1 MFKLFQK
8 TVSAFLI
15 LSILIVSNGCKTI
28 KPSQNRER
36 KARVH
41 AKSPPTNVTKKDK
54 DRKLKTSRNLTTNQE
69 LHKFIEQ
76 WKGVPHR
83 MGGNSTEGVDCSGF
97 VIQIYSNVY
106 ENPFQNRRARDLFL
120 ETNAVKKNDLIE
132 GDLVFFKI
140 RSKQIDHVGIY
151 LSDGNFVHVSSSR
164 GVMISNLNEAYFKK
178 YFFSG
183 GRKKT

>member
-1 MFKLFQK
+1 
-8 TVSAFLI
+8 
-15 LSILIVSNGCKTI
+15 
-28 KPSQNRER
+28 
-36 KARVH
+36 
-41 AKSPPTNVTKKDK
+41 
-54 DRKLKTSRNLTTNQE
+54 
-69 LHKFIEQ
+69 
-76 WKGVPHR
+76 
-83 MGGNSTEGVDCSGF
+83 MGGNSTKGVDCSGF

-120 ETNAVKKNDLIE
+120 ETNTVKKNDLIE